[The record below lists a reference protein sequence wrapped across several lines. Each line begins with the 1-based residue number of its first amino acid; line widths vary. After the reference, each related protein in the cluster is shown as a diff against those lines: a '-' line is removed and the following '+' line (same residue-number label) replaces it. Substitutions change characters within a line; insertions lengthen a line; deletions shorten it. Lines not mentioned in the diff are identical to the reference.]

1 MSGVGFKLSDF
12 VEGGAVPVEKNLT
25 WKEARFNKF
34 DYTKKDGTVVAST
47 CALRV
52 IYVDDDGTETEQQY
66 SAADLARVVI
76 KNVVIVKQ
84 HTNPINEHSETT
96 YGANLDSTKQYNKIA
111 GKVQVTSTRGGCFI
125 NSLKF

>member
-1 MSGVGFKLSDF
+1 MKRIYLPTI
-12 VEGGAVPVEKNLT
+12 ALT
-25 WKEARFNKF
+25 LAAAAHAGDAPSVQLPGDCEDQVRLASAAANMAEDYSFNKNE
-34 DYTKKDGTVVAST
+34 DGSIT
-47 CALRV
+47 
-52 IYVDDDGTETEQQY
+52 I
-66 SAADLARVVI
+66 SAADLASVVI